1 MNTGFANLDTL
12 KQHLLAPALRAG
24 TTYDVQLADLGL
36 GMAGL
41 IEQFCNRKFSRLEND
56 TAVFP
61 ADRCE
66 FLLPRTPLESVSQVE
81 VKILEADGWVTQ
93 TDPNFIRAIDQV
105 NGIVD
110 CGPGDAGPYY
120 GQVRFTFTGGY
131 VWETLEPD
139 DAAFPSALPA
149 GATSLPP
156 ELKQAWLLQC
166 KHVWQT
172 IDPRGVKIV
181 GEGDK
186 NRVVPQQVF
195 GDMDLVPQV
204 KSLISQFI
212 RYSLV

>member
-12 KQHLLAPALRAG
+12 KEHLLAAALRAT
-24 TTYDVQLADLGL
+24 TTYDEQLIDLGL

-41 IEQFCNRKFSRLEND
+41 IEQFCNRKFSRLVND

-66 FLLPRTPLESVSQVE
+66 FLLPRTPLESVSLVE

-93 TDPNFIRAIDQV
+93 TDPNFIRAVDLA

-120 GQVRFTFTGGY
+120 GQVRFTFTGGLF
-131 VWETLEPD
+131 WNTLEPD
-139 DAAFPSALPA
+139 DANFPAALPT
-149 GATSLPP
+149 GATVLPD
-156 ELKQAWLLQC
+156 ELRLAWLLQC

-181 GEGDK
+181 AGTAEGK
-186 NRVVPQQVF
+186 AVPQQVF
-195 GDMDLVPQV
+195 GDLDLIPQV
-204 KSLISQFI
+204 KSLIRQFI

>member
-1 MNTGFANLDTL
+1 MNAGFSNLDTL

-24 TTYDVQLADLGL
+24 VTYDVQLADLGL

-41 IEQFCNRKFSRLEND
+41 IEQFCNRKFLRVEND
-56 TAVFP
+56 TAVFT

-66 FLLPRTPLESVSQVE
+66 FLLPRTPLESVSLAE
-81 VKILEADGWVTQ
+81 LKIAETDGWVTQ
-93 TDPNFIRAIDQV
+93 TDPNFIRSLNLT

-110 CGPGDAGPYY
+110 CGPRDVGPYY

-131 VWETLEPD
+131 WWGMSEPND
-139 DAAFPSALPA
+139 VDYPNNLPT
-149 GATSLPP
+149 GANILPG
-156 ELKQAWLLQC
+156 ELKLAWLLQC

-181 GEGDK
+181 ATAEG
-186 NRVVPQQVF
+186 RVTPQVSF
-195 GDMDLVPQV
+195 SDLDLVPQV
-204 KSLISQFI
+204 KETLAQFI

>member
-1 MNTGFANLDTL
+1 MNAGFSNLDTL
-12 KQHLLAPALRAG
+12 KQHLLAGALRAT
-24 TTYDVQLADLGL
+24 TTYDTQLVDLGR

-41 IEQFCNRKFSRLEND
+41 IEQYCNRKFFRTVND
-56 TAVFP
+56 TAVFT

-66 FLLPRTPLESVSQVE
+66 FLLPRTPLESVSLSE
-81 VKILEADGWVTQ
+81 LKLAESAGWVTQ
-93 TDPNFIRAIDQV
+93 TDPNFIRSLNLA
-105 NGIVD
+105 NGIID

-120 GQVRFTFTGGY
+120 GQVRFTYTGGY
-131 VWETLEPD
+131 FWETLEPD
-139 DAAFPSALPA
+139 DAAYPSALPA
-149 GATSLPP
+149 GAMALPD
-156 ELKQAWLLQC
+156 ELKFAWLLQC

-204 KSLISQFI
+204 KGLIGQFI
-212 RYSLV
+212 RWSLV